1 MENATG
7 AGRGVSEDMCGVGG
21 AGSLETRL
29 LLVGAPSFS
38 LLWLGFAA
46 WPELWKDSTNPQLYS
61 CFYSA
66 ETWAGKQ
73 APVLRMCMEAVQGRF
88 GRTGRAHTHSLCW
101 AFADV
106 AELLPSCWD
115 LGTSHVEGHG
125 DGRHFA
131 EPVPDT
137 GHAAG
142 QAPSA
147 HPGGILPSLACWLTP
162 ALVGVPGPLRRGQT
176 WFPCSSLYSG
186 KRQRSTAVFG
196 PGVHTTLTIGALCLE
211 TWRWEKCIKT

>member
-7 AGRGVSEDMCGVGG
+7 AGRGCLWGHVRCGWG
-21 AGSLETRL
+21 RL
-29 LLVGAPSFS
+29 LGDQAPPCRGTFLFTS
-38 LLWLGFAA
+38 WLGFAA

-73 APVLRMCMEAVQGRF
+73 APVLRTCMEAVQGSF
-88 GRTGRAHTHSLCW
+88 GRTGHAYMHSLCW

-106 AELLPSCWD
+106 AELLPSCWH
-115 LGTSHVEGHG
+115 LVTNHMEGRG
-125 DGRHFA
+125 DGHHFA
-131 EPVPDT
+131 EPVLDT

-147 HPGGILPSLACWLTP
+147 HPGSILLPSLGCWLTP
-162 ALVGVPGPLRRGQT
+162 ALVGMPGPLHRGQM
-176 WFPCSSLYSG
+176 WFPSSL
-186 KRQRSTAVFG
+186 
-196 PGVHTTLTIGALCLE
+196 L
-211 TWRWEKCIKT
+211 